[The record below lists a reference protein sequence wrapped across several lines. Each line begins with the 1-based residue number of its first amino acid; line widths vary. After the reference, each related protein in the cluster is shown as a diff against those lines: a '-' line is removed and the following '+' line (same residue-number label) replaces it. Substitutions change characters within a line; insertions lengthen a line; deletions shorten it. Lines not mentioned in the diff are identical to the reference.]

1 MIYSSTCYN
10 TYHCKK
16 SCIVF
21 LSFFFIALFF
31 SLRFTFRFHK
41 TTTED
46 STSVLVWDKSHHLQD
61 YRYAFVAT
69 TNITYDLQKRKETGA
84 MVNLVLWIETFYS
97 ALFFTTDV
105 VDILLV
111 WVLYRYYNLEPVFRS
126 FISFMLCLL
135 FVQEVPDRSASALV
149 VLVVSP
155 V

>member
-1 MIYSSTCYN
+1 
-10 TYHCKK
+10 
-16 SCIVF
+16 
-21 LSFFFIALFF
+21 
-31 SLRFTFRFHK
+31 
-41 TTTED
+41 
-46 STSVLVWDKSHHLQD
+46 
-61 YRYAFVAT
+61 VAT